1 MSYDKIVIAMS
12 PIIQKIKSNRRIVIY
27 GLVGASAFAV
37 EYASFLLLIRVISG
51 PYALSVAQTLSFSLG
66 LIVSFTGSRLFTFNN
81 KDATYTHSVT
91 RQIGSYVVLAVTNLV
106 ITNVVIYGL
115 VHYLALMPFVAKVLV
130 MCMVVVWNF
139 LIFQKIIFKSK

>member
-1 MSYDKIVIAMS
+1 
-12 PIIQKIKSNRRIVIY
+12 
-27 GLVGASAFAV
+27 
-37 EYASFLLLIRVISG
+37 VISG